1 MRKKIDDLTLAG
13 IVFVGTLL
21 FAGAIHALFV
31 LSEIL
36 GTW

>member
-31 LSEIL
+31 LSKIL